1 MSILSK
7 KTFAVVLTAA
17 TLGVG
22 VAATATPA
30 AAWGFQPHHGHWGGP
45 ALGFGAGLALGT
57 AFAPAYASDCY
68 IERRPVT
75 NRFGRIIG
83 FRRIRVCG

>member
-30 AAWGFQPHHGHWGGP
+30 AAWGFHPHHGHC
-45 ALGFGAGLALGT
+45 AGLALGT